1 MKRCKCTT
9 NKKDDNR
16 GEPRFTGTMK
26 LNKVHVRVRNMTDAE
41 LKDTAKML
49 KRKAG

>member
-1 MKRCKCTT
+1 MKRKCACTC
-9 NKKDDNR
+9 NGDDNR

-41 LKDTAKML
+41 LKDTARIL

>member
-1 MKRCKCTT
+1 MKKCTCSSKG
-9 NKKDDNR
+9 NNNQ

-26 LNKVHVRVRNMTDAE
+26 LNKVHVKVQNMTDAE
-41 LKDTAKML
+41 LQETARML

>member
-1 MKRCKCTT
+1 MRHECTCT
-9 NKKDDNR
+9 NKKKDNK

-26 LNKVHVRVRNMTDAE
+26 LNKIHVRVRNMTDAE
-41 LKDTAKML
+41 LKDTARML